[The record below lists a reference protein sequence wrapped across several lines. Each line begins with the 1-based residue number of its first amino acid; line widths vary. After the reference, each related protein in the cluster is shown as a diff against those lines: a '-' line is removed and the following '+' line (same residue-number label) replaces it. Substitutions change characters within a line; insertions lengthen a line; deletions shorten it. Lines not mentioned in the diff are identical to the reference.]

1 RADLVRGVSV
11 RRDAIRADDDEVDA
25 AVTHEGRRHALGDDR
40 RVDPVANE
48 LPGGEPRA
56 LEKRTGLVGK
66 DGDTLAGVDGAA
78 DDAER
83 RAVTGRGQ
91 RARVAVREDPRAVGH
106 DLGAVR
112 ADGAAAGDV

>member
-1 RADLVRGVSV
+1 AAVALLDRDAAAIRRSEVDGRRRRGDVERDVVLARDERNRVRADLVRGVSV

-66 DGDTLAGVDGAA
+66 DGDT
-78 DDAER
+78 
-83 RAVTGRGQ
+83 
-91 RARVAVREDPRAVGH
+91 
-106 DLGAVR
+106 
-112 ADGAAAGDV
+112 